1 MNIHDNVTELTP
13 AQIRQKIRQNQLTR
27 PTAGLASG
35 YVQTNVAIL
44 PKELS
49 YDFKLFC
56 EQNPKSCPLIEVLE
70 PGSTEAI
77 NSAPNSDIRSDVGL
91 YKIYENGVLSSETS
105 NIGNVWRDDF
115 VTFLIGCSFTFESA
129 LIKNGIPLS
138 HFEQGKNVSMFITNI
153 PTKKV
158 GMFSGPMVVSM
169 RSIAELKVDKAIKIT
184 SQFPSMHGAPI
195 HIGNPEEIG
204 ISNINNPDFGDITLI
219 QENEVPVF
227 WACGVTP
234 QSIAMNSNPEIMI
247 THSPGYMFIT
257 DKKDEEYDESN
268 AN

>member
-1 MNIHDNVTELTP
+1 MNTHDNVPELTP

-91 YKIYENGVLSSETS
+91 YKIYKNGVLSGETS
-105 NIGNVWRDDF
+105 NIRYSLMD
-115 VTFLIGCSFTFESA
+115 S
-129 LIKNGIPLS
+129 LS
-138 HFEQGKNVSMFITNI
+138 LLEIRVKMEIFITGCLI
-153 PTKKV
+153 
-158 GMFSGPMVVSM
+158 M
-169 RSIAELKVDKAIKIT
+169 AEYQNLFLDCLLTGQKLYQDYLKIFHYKYI
-184 SQFPSMHGAPI
+184 
-195 HIGNPEEIG
+195 
-204 ISNINNPDFGDITLI
+204 
-219 QENEVPVF
+219 
-227 WACGVTP
+227 
-234 QSIAMNSNPEIMI
+234 
-247 THSPGYMFIT
+247 
-257 DKKDEEYDESN
+257 
-268 AN
+268 